1 MTSRVP
7 PGAPTRATPAPRLNR
22 RALLRGAG
30 KVAIALPFLEVMSPR
45 KAHAAAAPVRLFT
58 HFTENGVVHPTWYPS
73 GTEKNFT
80 LNKVHKPFEP
90 LKQNLII
97 FDGLTITQT
106 GNNGSAHM
114 RAKTGNLTAY
124 PNKGGNGRS
133 GGQSIDQAIADK
145 IQGASRLRSIEAGV
159 FVRGNYRDAMFFSKP
174 GQAALTEDDPTK
186 LFARVFS
193 GGIPISGPRPS
204 DPQAEADVQ
213 RQWERRK
220 SIIDGVLVEYK
231 RLADRVSR
239 TDRVRLDNHVSAIRD
254 LEKAIAPGAVSG
266 ESSMGCRPPAA
277 PEIGDFVKE
286 SRAQQDILLMA
297 LACDITRVAN
307 LHYLTNKVVFS
318 WVGATGGT
326 HHDISH
332 RQKSQ
337 SDNLPALDAINTW
350 YAEQVVYIVERLK
363 AMPDIDGRTVFDN
376 TIVFWANELALGS
389 HKFERAPYMLVAGQF
404 PLPNGRFLETGRY
417 LAYPRGTLQSGLLCS
432 LGQAFGLP
440 ISNFG
445 HPMWHQGPL
454 KNFI

>member
-1 MTSRVP
+1 VKKIIT
-7 PGAPTRATPAPRLNR
+7 TDRAHALRIGR

-30 KVAIALPFLEVMSPR
+30 SVALGLPFLELMSPR
-45 KAHAAAAPVRLFT
+45 KASAAGVAPVRLFT

-73 GTEKNFT
+73 GTERNFT

-90 LKQNLII
+90 LKQNLMI

-106 GNNGSAHM
+106 GGQGSAHM
-114 RAKTGNLTAY
+114 RAKTGNLTAW
-124 PNKGGNGRS
+124 PNGGGNGRS
-133 GGQSIDQAIADK
+133 NGQSIDQAIADK
-145 IQGASRLRSIEAGV
+145 IQGPSRLRSIEAGV

-186 LFARVFS
+186 LFARVFAN
-193 GGIPISGPRPS
+193 GVPS
-204 DPQAEADVQ
+204 AAPASPQAEQ
-213 RQWERRK
+213 EFKNLWMRRK
-220 SIIDGVLVEYK
+220 SVIDSTLVEYR
-231 RLADRVSR
+231 RLADRASQ

-254 LEKAIAPGAVSG
+254 LEKAIAPGSG
-266 ESSMGCRPPAA
+266 GASGVGCSMPNA

-297 LACDITRVAN
+297 IACDITRVAN

-318 WVGATGGT
+318 WVGAMGGT

-350 YAEQVVYIVERLK
+350 YATQVVYLVERLR
-363 AMPDIDGRTVFDN
+363 AMPDLDGRTVFDN

-389 HKFERAPYMLVAGQF
+389 HKFERAPYMLVAGKF
-404 PLPNGRFLETGRY
+404 PLAKGGFLETGRY
-417 LAYPRGTLQSGLLCS
+417 LQYPRGTLQSGLLCS
-432 LGQAFGLP
+432 LGQAYGLP
-440 ISNFG
+440 ITNFG
-445 HPMWHQGPL
+445 HQMWHQGPL
-454 KNFI
+454 KGFA

>member
-1 MTSRVP
+1 MTSR
-7 PGAPTRATPAPRLNR
+7 RLSR

-30 KVAIALPFLEVMSPR
+30 SVAIALPALEVMTPR
-45 KAHAAAAPVRLFT
+45 KAYAAVAPTRLFT

-80 LNKVHKPFEP
+80 LNKVHQPFAP
-90 LKQNLII
+90 LKDNLVI
-97 FDGLTITQT
+97 FDGITIGTTSNQ
-106 GNNGSAHM
+106 GSAHM
-114 RAKTGNLTAY
+114 RAKTSNLTSW

-133 GGQSIDQAIADK
+133 EGQSIDQAIADK
-145 IQGASRLRSIEAGV
+145 IQGPSRLRSIEAGV

-174 GQAALTEDDPTK
+174 GQAALTEDDPAK

-193 GGIPISGPRPS
+193 AGVPSTGPS
-204 DPQAEADVQ
+204 TTDPLAEEEFK
-213 RQWERRK
+213 RQWMRRK
-220 SIIDGVLVEYK
+220 SIIDSTLVEYR

-239 TDRVRLDNHVSAIRD
+239 TNRTRLDNHVSAIRD
-254 LEKAIAPGAVSG
+254 LEKAIAPGAGSG
-266 ESSMGCRPPAA
+266 AATMGCKQPTA

-297 LACDITRVAN
+297 LACDLTRVAN

-332 RQKSQ
+332 RQKTQ

-350 YAEQVVYIVERLK
+350 YATQVVYIVDRLK
-363 AMPDIDGRTVFDN
+363 AMPDVDGRTVFDN

-389 HKFERAPYMLVAGQF
+389 HKFERAPYMLVAGKF
-404 PLPNGRFLETGRY
+404 PLPGGGFLQTGRY
-417 LAYPRGTLQSGLLCS
+417 LAYPKGTLQSGLLCS

-445 HPMWHQGPL
+445 HPMWHRGPL
-454 KNFI
+454 KNFL